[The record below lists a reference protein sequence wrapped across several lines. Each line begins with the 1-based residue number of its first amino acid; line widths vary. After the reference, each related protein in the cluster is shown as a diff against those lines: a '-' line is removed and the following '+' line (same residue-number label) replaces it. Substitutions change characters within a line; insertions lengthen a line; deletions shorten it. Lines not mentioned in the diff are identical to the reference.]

1 MDITIYDLALDSVDD
16 FISQDSDLYARIVRK
31 ETTFNQTVDL
41 LINVKGFT
49 VTVNAI
55 AITFPNDN
63 ILFVKIPSSHY
74 SKIEVL

>member
-1 MDITIYDLALDSVDD
+1 MMTTIFDLALESVDE
-16 FISQDSDLYARIVRK
+16 FISQDTDLFARIVRK
-31 ETTFNQTVDL
+31 ETSLNPTVDL